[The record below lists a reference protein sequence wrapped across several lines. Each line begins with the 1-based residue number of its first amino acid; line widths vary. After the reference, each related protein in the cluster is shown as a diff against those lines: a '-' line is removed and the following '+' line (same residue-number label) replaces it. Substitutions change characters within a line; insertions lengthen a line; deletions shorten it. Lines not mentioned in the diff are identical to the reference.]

1 MYTSP
6 SPCRVWLCCPQKNG
20 SFTYT
25 TNTCHWSADCL
36 RTKGSSLLHWSDS
49 LTTSYFTSILN
60 RLQRRIWSITQYPSL
75 RIDGKRSRD
84 KVDIFVRIFFKTK
97 GETAYEESNIITL
110 SFVQRLFRIWSEVQ
124 QTCECFIRW
133 ICTEALQTPT

>member
-49 LTTSYFTSILN
+49 LTTSYFTPILN

-75 RIDGKRSRD
+75 RINGKRSHN
-84 KVDIFVRIFFKTK
+84 KVDIFVRI
-97 GETAYEESNIITL
+97 L
-110 SFVQRLFRIWSEVQ
+110 SKQKEKQLMRSQILSHCLLCSGSSEADRKYSRLANVS
-124 QTCECFIRW
+124 
-133 ICTEALQTPT
+133 